1 MSLKTCSICKH
12 EKSLDEFNKNKSK
25 SDGLQT
31 FCRGCNK
38 ERSKVYYSLNKEYH
52 KEQILK
58 NKERYI
64 LVAKEFIFEYLK
76 EHGCVDCKEK
86 DPIVLEFDH
95 ITNNKYKGISDM
107 VHNGNSIDSIKMEI
121 DKCKVRCANCHRR
134 KTAKQFGWNING
146 SLV

>member
-1 MSLKTCSICKH
+1 MILKVCSICKQ
-12 EKSLDEFNKNKSK
+12 EKLLSEFNKNKTR

-31 FCRGCNK
+31 FCRDCNK
-38 ERSKVYYSLNKEYH
+38 EKSKKYYKLNKEYH

-64 LVAKEFIFEYLK
+64 SVAKEFIFEYLK
-76 EHGCVDCKEK
+76 EHPCVDCNEK

-95 ITNNKYKGISDM
+95 ITNDKYKDISDM
-107 VHNGNSIDSIKMEI
+107 VHNGTSIVAIKVEI
-121 DKCKVRCANCHRR
+121 EKCEVRCANCHRR